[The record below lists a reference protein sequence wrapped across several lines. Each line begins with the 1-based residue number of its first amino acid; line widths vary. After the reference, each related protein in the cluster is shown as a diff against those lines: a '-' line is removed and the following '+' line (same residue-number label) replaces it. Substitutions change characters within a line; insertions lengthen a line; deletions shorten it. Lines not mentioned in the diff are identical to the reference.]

1 MLPPEP
7 DALLDRFAS
16 LAART
21 LRAPMAVLSLL
32 DETDRV
38 VLPGAAGMPDP
49 WQRERTMR
57 WGESLCRFAT
67 GGADGDDG
75 TGLVVVDDVADD
87 PRAPQY
93 AQAVEAFGVRS
104 WIAAPLR
111 FTHDF
116 TRLFDE
122 GPADTA
128 DPADPGA
135 GEDAVLR
142 DVQVVLDLPE
152 IHDLTGPAPDRGAPR
167 GGRAPGDGGPTV
179 VWGVL
184 CVLDTDA
191 RHWDERDREL
201 VTDLA
206 AAAAAE
212 LRSRV
217 LTSRAVSAEQ
227 QMAVTLA
234 ATRAV
239 QNRSR
244 LLLSLSRGL
253 SRAETVQDVSDIL
266 ADLLRRQLGV
276 DHFGLLLHE
285 VEHHRARYVDMST
298 FPPGTDPAWESFD
311 LRAPTA
317 PAARAVAEGTAF
329 FCDDRDAVLATDP
342 HLTSQGAWDFPGAV
356 VILPLLSG
364 TPGPHRETSGAL
376 VLVWPDPRDTADQAD
391 RALWLSLADYTAQTL
406 ARVQYAA
413 RLRSSAET
421 LQRSML
427 TRLPEPD
434 SLEVRARYV
443 PAASGER
450 VGGDWY
456 DAVVTPDGA
465 TTLVIGDVT
474 GHDMTAA
481 AGMGQVRGLLRAFT
495 YDRDEAPGALVSRLD
510 RAVTGLGVDTLATLV
525 LARIEQTDADAEAGL
540 RRLRWTNAG
549 HPPPVLLLADGS
561 TRVLDST
568 PELLIGLLAST
579 PRSDHETALPPGSTL
594 LLYTDGLI
602 EHRGRSLTDGLEDL
616 QRVLNAGHAGGAVT
630 LEDLLDHL
638 VRELVGTEPDDDCAV
653 LAVRAHPQ
661 DR

>member
-1 MLPPEP
+1 MKWPSAVMLPPEP

-49 WQRERTMR
+49 WQSERTMR

-67 GGADGDDG
+67 DG
-75 TGLVVVDDVADD
+75 TGGLVVVDDVADD

-93 AQAVEAFGVRS
+93 AAAVEAFGVRS

-116 TRLFDE
+116 TRLFDD
-122 GPADTA
+122 G
-128 DPADPGA
+128 PGA
-135 GEDAVLR
+135 RDAGTGEDAVLR

-152 IHDLTGPAPDRGAPR
+152 IHDLDDLDDPGAPR
-167 GGRAPGDGGPTV
+167 DGRAPGEPTV

-184 CVLDTDA
+184 CVLDTA
-191 RHWDERDREL
+191 PRHWDERDREL

-227 QMAVTLA
+227 QMAVALA

-266 ADLLRRQLGV
+266 TDLLRRQLGV

-311 LRAPTA
+311 LRASTA

-364 TPGPHRETSGAL
+364 TPGPHRQTSGAL
-376 VLVWPDPRDTADQAD
+376 VLVWPAPRDTADQAD

-474 GHDMTAA
+474 GHDMAAA
-481 AGMGQVRGLLRAFT
+481 AGMGQVRGLLRAFA
-495 YDRDEAPGALVSRLD
+495 YDRDEAPAALVGRLD

-568 PELLIGLLAST
+568 PELLIGLLERT
-579 PRSDHETALPPGSTL
+579 GRSDHEAVVPPGSTL

-602 EHRGRSLTDGLEDL
+602 EHRGRSLTDGLEEL
-616 QRVLNAGHAGGAVT
+616 ERVLSAGHADGAVT

-638 VRELVGTEPDDDCAV
+638 VRELVGDDPDDDCAV

-661 DR
+661 GR